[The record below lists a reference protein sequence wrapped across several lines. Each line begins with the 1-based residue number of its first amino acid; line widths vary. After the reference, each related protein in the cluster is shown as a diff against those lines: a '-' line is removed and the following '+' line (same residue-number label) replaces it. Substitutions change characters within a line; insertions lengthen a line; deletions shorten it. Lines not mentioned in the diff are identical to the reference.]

1 MSSQPIN
8 STMAPEVKC
17 HICSKPYSV
26 GYLKHIKKDHS
37 DQAKDIELG
46 DQEQVNVNKVNMW
59 VGNKKKCLLQQGT

>member
-1 MSSQPIN
+1 MFKALQ
-8 STMAPEVKC
+8 
-17 HICSKPYSV
+17 SV
-26 GYLKHIKKDHS
+26 GYLKKHIKKDHS